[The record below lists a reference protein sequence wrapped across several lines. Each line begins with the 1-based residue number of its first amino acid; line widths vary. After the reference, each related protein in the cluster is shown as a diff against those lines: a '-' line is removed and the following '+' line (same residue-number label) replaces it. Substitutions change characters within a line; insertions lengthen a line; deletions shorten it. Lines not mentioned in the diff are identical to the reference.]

1 MILVIHQRW
10 FQPPD
15 QETGKLALRP
25 GTTATA
31 GVPMLHYC
39 ESSVVVQD
47 LPRYHRPQQRLDF
60 SMDSIGLGE
69 ISEELKQVLSASDES
84 SFLELLEKNLSA
96 ESHEVRRATIDALYD
111 LLTDPT
117 ANVQQRRVRWLSL
130 PALSCKPCPFVEVW
144 EPN

>member
-1 MILVIHQRW
+1 
-10 FQPPD
+10 
-15 QETGKLALRP
+15 
-25 GTTATA
+25 
-31 GVPMLHYC
+31 
-39 ESSVVVQD
+39 
-47 LPRYHRPQQRLDF
+47 
-60 SMDSIGLGE
+60 MDSIGLGE